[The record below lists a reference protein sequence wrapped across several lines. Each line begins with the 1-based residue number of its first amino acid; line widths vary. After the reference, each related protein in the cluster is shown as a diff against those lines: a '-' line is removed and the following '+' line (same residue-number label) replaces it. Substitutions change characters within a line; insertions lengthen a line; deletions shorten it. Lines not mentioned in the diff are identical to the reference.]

1 MSLIITKHAI
11 YMYIRDRALQ
21 NKMAKTITI
30 LLVILN
36 DTWLVINDVIMLYT
50 LQSFKVLCI
59 YLLKIR

>member
-21 NKMAKTITI
+21 IKMAKTITI

>member
-50 LQSFKVLCI
+50 LQSI
-59 YLLKIR
+59 LKFYVFIFLR